1 MKPDVTI
8 VKLFNYYYFA
18 RDHGALA
25 QQNRAFACLLARAFT
40 DRGGRLKIDIH
51 AKKTPAFDLRDV
63 KDALVAIVDT
73 TTKRSIRAPLCRP
86 LEVGPGTPL
95 LWARAVIASIAIEA
109 RDIVELQKGNGSG
122 PRMRELGAHELQ
134 KLDDDIRNAVGGKI
148 PDLYEPSAGERAQSH
163 AA

>member
-1 MKPDVTI
+1 MKPEVI
-8 VKLFNYYYFA
+8 LKLFNLYYYA

-25 QQNRAFACLLARAFT
+25 QQNRAFACLLARALASR
-40 DRGGRLKIDIH
+40 DGRLKIDIH
-51 AKKTPAFDLRDV
+51 AKQTSTFDLRDV

-86 LEVGPGTPL
+86 LEVGLGTPL
-95 LWARAVIASIAIEA
+95 LWARAVIASIAIET
-109 RDIVELQKGNGSG
+109 RDIVELKKGNGSAG
-122 PRMRELGAHELQ
+122 PRMRELRVHELQ